1 MHSFEYQAKTIK
13 YQLIKSKRK
22 TLTITIL
29 PTKEVVVKAPR
40 ILSDQEIMRMV
51 MQKGK
56 WITDKISK
64 MEDLS
69 CEVEQRYMDGAEI
82 FYRGKKYR
90 LKIIEDYNVRKSE
103 IQLRHDEIV
112 VIMKHKKVQLVP
124 ELMEGWYKERI
135 KELIYDKIE
144 YYNSFINK
152 KISNIRIKN
161 HKKRWGSCSN
171 LGNLNFNWRIIMM
184 PDEMFDYIVVHELCH
199 LIHMNHSKEYWKSVE
214 MILPDYKEREKWIR
228 QNGSK
233 LLLY

>member
-1 MHSFEYQAKTIK
+1 MHSFEYQAMTIE
-13 YQLIKSKRK
+13 YQLIKSNRK

-56 WITDKISK
+56 WITDKISQ
-64 MEDLS
+64 MAELPF
-69 CEVEQRYMDGAEI
+69 EPEQRYVDGTSI
-82 FYRGKKYR
+82 LYRGKEYR
-90 LKIIEDYNVRKSE
+90 LKILEDCRVRKSE
-103 IQLRHDEIV
+103 IQIHQDEIV
-112 VIMKHKKVQLVP
+112 VIMKQKKLQLIP
-124 ELMEGWYKERI
+124 ELLEGWYKEQI
-135 KELIYDKIE
+135 KNLIYNKLD
-144 YYNSFINK
+144 YYNSFINR
-152 KISNIRIKN
+152 KISNVRIKN

-171 LGNLNFNWRIIMM
+171 LGNLNFNWRIILM

-214 MILPDYKEREKWIR
+214 RILPDYKEREKWIR
-228 QNGSK
+228 QNGAK